1 MCLNQKFPFP
11 SHLSKSDKMINPL
24 QRELPP
30 RQLDNSPARQKGQ
43 GVTPQGSAPSPFTYP
58 HIVHRPAQGPSTA
71 GPAGPAPACTGTV
84 PARCHFELVFCSPDC
99 RGRRNRQQKPFFL
112 LSHPQTISL
121 REEPDLETLAKLLA
135 VKMSFC
141 NEDYL
146 ANIFIIVTSI
156 VSKHPFL

>member
-11 SHLSKSDKMINPL
+11 SHLGKSDTMINPP

-30 RQLDNSPARQKGQ
+30 RQLSCKAERPGGHPAGLSPIPVHVPTHCAPTRAR
-43 GVTPQGSAPSPFTYP
+43 SF
-58 HIVHRPAQGPSTA
+58 HA
-71 GPAGPAPACTGTV
+71 GPAGPAPACTGTG
-84 PARCHFELVFCSPDC
+84 PAWCHFELVFCSPGC
-99 RGRRNRQQKPFFL
+99 RGRTNRKQKPFFF

-135 VKMSFC
+135 AKMSFC

-146 ANIFIIVTSI
+146 ANIFIIVTGI